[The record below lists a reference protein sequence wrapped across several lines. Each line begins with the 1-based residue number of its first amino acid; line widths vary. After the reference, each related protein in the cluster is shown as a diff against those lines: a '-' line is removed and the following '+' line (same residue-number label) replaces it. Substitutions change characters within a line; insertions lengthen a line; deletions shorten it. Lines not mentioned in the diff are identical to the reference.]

1 MPRRAN
7 SGNVGEARDDTGEE
21 MAFWSSQTL
30 EERLSQLVEK
40 PNKDL
45 VDCNAVTLR
54 VGREIYI
61 TPGLE
66 QPAPTSHTKQ
76 LLGKDAP
83 FAIPPGQF
91 AFILTE
97 EVVTVPP
104 DAMGF
109 ISIKATYKLNG
120 LVNVSDF
127 HVDPG
132 WSGPLIFAV
141 FNAGPAPVHLQQG
154 LPLFLL
160 WIADLDA
167 ASAKRKTK
175 LGPNGIPPAMIN
187 NITGVVDSIYAL
199 DKRMREELKKLSD
212 KDTELNNRLHAMDKV
227 HSRVL
232 LGLGIAGTILVAAIG
247 VAMRA
252 VWLSWLR

>member
-1 MPRRAN
+1 
-7 SGNVGEARDDTGEE
+7 

-30 EERLSQLVEK
+30 EERLDQLVDS

-54 VGREIYI
+54 VGGQIYI
-61 TPGLE
+61 TPGLD
-66 QPAPTSHTKQ
+66 QPAPNSHTKQ
-76 LLGKDAP
+76 LLHADAP

-91 AFILTE
+91 AFLLTE
-97 EVVTVPP
+97 EVVTIPSK
-104 DAMGF
+104 AMGF
-109 ISIKATYKLNG
+109 ISMKATYKLKG
-120 LVNVSDF
+120 LVNVSGF

-132 WSGPLIFAV
+132 WSGQLIFAV
-141 FNAGPAPVHLQQG
+141 FNAGPAPVHLQRG

-167 ASAKRKTK
+167 VSEKRYTK
-175 LGPNGIPPAMIN
+175 PGPDGIPPAMIN

-199 DKRMREELKKLSD
+199 DRRMREELKKLSD
-212 KDTELNNRLHAMDKV
+212 KNTELINRIHAVDKAQN
-227 HSRVL
+227 RVL
-232 LGLGIAGTILVAAIG
+232 LGLGIAGAILVAAIG

-252 VWLSWLR
+252 VLLSFM